1 MNRQRA
7 VLFLAIVGLAILIVI
22 GVSAARTLQLASGP
36 PIELSILYSTEKEGW
51 LNDLAP
57 QFEAMR
63 PQVDGRPTRLK
74 LKKMGSREMYLA
86 VLNGVEKPDLISP
99 ASALQV
105 SILED
110 LSAGKFGRPIVRAND
125 PNVCRPTLSTPLVL
139 VAWQERA
146 DVLWGGTDPSSG
158 ELWKRLHDAVS
169 DPRGWEAL
177 GRPEWGYVKFGHTD
191 PLRSNSG
198 LQTIL
203 LMTYDYFGKTSGLT
217 SADILSN
224 PGYQKWFLEIEQSIS
239 QFGDSTGTYMK
250 DIVAYGPSMYD
261 LVAVYESVAIE
272 QAANAAG
279 RYGALRVYY
288 PPATL
293 MSDHPFCVLSAE
305 WVTPEKAR
313 AAQVFVD
320 FLLSRPAQ
328 ELALIK
334 HGYRPVDPS
343 IALDRPDSPFVRYAA
358 NGLRLNLPQQVETP
372 PGSVLNTLLE
382 FWSRNVQK

>member
-7 VLFLAIVGLAILIVI
+7 MVFASIVGLAIIIVI
-22 GVSAARTLQLASGP
+22 GVQAIRTLQLAPGA
-36 PIELSILYSTEKEGW
+36 PIELNVLYSTEKEGW
-51 LNDLAP
+51 LNDVAP
-57 QFEAMR
+57 RFEATR
-63 PQVDGRPTRLK
+63 PQIDGRPIRLR

-86 VLNGVEKPDLISP
+86 VLDGSERPDLISP
-99 ASALQV
+99 ASSLQV

-110 LSAGKFGRPIVRAND
+110 LSAGKFGRAIVRAND
-125 PNVCRPTLSTPLVL
+125 PAVCRPTLSTPLVL

-146 DVLWGGTDPSSG
+146 EVLWGNQTSN
-158 ELWKRLHDAVS
+158 EVWKRLHDAVS

-177 GRPEWGYVKFGHTD
+177 GRPDWGYVKFGHTD
-191 PLRSNSG
+191 PRRSNSG
-198 LQTIL
+198 LQTIV

-217 SADILSN
+217 AADILSN

-239 QFGDSTGTYMK
+239 QFGDSTGNYMK

-261 LVAVYESVAIE
+261 VVAVYESVAIE

-293 MSDHPFCVLSAE
+293 MSDHPFCALSAD
-305 WVTPEKAR
+305 WVTPEEAR
-313 AAQVFVD
+313 AAQMFVD
-320 FLLSRPAQ
+320 FLLSQPAQ
-328 ELALIK
+328 ELALFE

-343 IALDRPDSPFVRYAA
+343 IALDRAGSPFIRYAA
-358 NGLRLNLPQQVETP
+358 NGLRIDLPKQVETP
-372 PGSVLNTLLE
+372 PGNVLNTLLD

>member
-7 VLFLAIVGLAILIVI
+7 MVFGSIVGLAILIVI
-22 GVSAARTLQLASGP
+22 GVWAVRNLQLAPGA
-36 PIELSILYSTEKEGW
+36 PIEISILYSTEKEGW

-57 QFEAMR
+57 LFEATR
-63 PQVDGRPTRLK
+63 PHVDGRPIRLV

-86 VLNGVEKPDLISP
+86 VLDGAEKPDLISP
-99 ASALQV
+99 ASSLQV

-110 LSAGKFGRPIVRAND
+110 MSEGKFGRPIVRAED
-125 PNVCRPTLSTPLVL
+125 TAVCRSALSTPLVL

-146 DVLWGGTDPSSG
+146 DALWGRQASDD
-158 ELWKRLHDAVS
+158 LWKRLHDAVS
-169 DPRGWEAL
+169 HPQGWEAL

-191 PLRSNSG
+191 PRRSNSG
-198 LQTIL
+198 LQTIV
-203 LMTYDYFGKTSGLT
+203 LMTYDYFGKTSGLA
-217 SADILSN
+217 SADILSDA
-224 PGYQKWFLEIEQSIS
+224 GYQRWFLEIEKSIS
-239 QFGDSTGTYMK
+239 QFGDSTGNYMK

-293 MSDHPFCVLSAE
+293 MSDHPFCVLSAD

-328 ELALIK
+328 ELAFQK
-334 HGYRPVDPS
+334 HGYRPVDAG
-343 IALDRPDSPFVRYAA
+343 IALDQAGGPFARYAA
-358 NGLRLNLPQQVETP
+358 NGLRIDLPKQVETP
-372 PGSVLNTLLE
+372 SGNVLNTLLD

>member
-1 MNRQRA
+1 MVFA
-7 VLFLAIVGLAILIVI
+7 SIVGLAIIIVI
-22 GVSAARTLQLASGP
+22 GVQAIRTLQLAPGA
-36 PIELSILYSTEKEGW
+36 PIELNVLYSTEKEGW
-51 LNDLAP
+51 LNDVAP
-57 QFEAMR
+57 RFEATR
-63 PQVDGRPTRLK
+63 PQIDGRPIRLR

-86 VLNGVEKPDLISP
+86 VLDGSERPDLISP
-99 ASALQV
+99 ASSLQV

-110 LSAGKFGRPIVRAND
+110 LSAGKFGRAIVRAND
-125 PNVCRPTLSTPLVL
+125 PAVCRPTLSTPLVL

-146 DVLWGGTDPSSG
+146 EVLWGNQTSN
-158 ELWKRLHDAVS
+158 EVWKRLHDAVS

-177 GRPEWGYVKFGHTD
+177 GRPDWGYVKFGHTD
-191 PLRSNSG
+191 PRRSNSG
-198 LQTIL
+198 LQTIV

-217 SADILSN
+217 AADILSN

-239 QFGDSTGTYMK
+239 QFGDSTGNYMK

-261 LVAVYESVAIE
+261 VVAVYESVAIE

-293 MSDHPFCVLSAE
+293 MSDHPFCALSAD
-305 WVTPEKAR
+305 WVTPEEAR
-313 AAQVFVD
+313 AAQMFVD
-320 FLLSRPAQ
+320 FLLSQPAQ
-328 ELALIK
+328 ELAFQK

-343 IALDRPDSPFVRYAA
+343 IALDRADSPFIRYAA
-358 NGLRLNLPQQVETP
+358 NGLRIDLPKQVETP
-372 PGSVLNTLLE
+372 PGNVLNTLLD

>member
-7 VLFLAIVGLAILIVI
+7 MAFGAIVGLAILIVI

-36 PIELSILYSTEKEGW
+36 PLELSILYSTEKEGW
-51 LNDLAP
+51 LSDLAP
-57 QFEAMR
+57 QFEATR
-63 PQVDGRPTRLK
+63 PQVDGRPIQLK

-86 VLNGVEKPDLISP
+86 VLNGAEKPDLISP
-99 ASALQV
+99 ASSLQA

-110 LSAGKFGRPIVRAND
+110 LSTGKFGRPIVRASD

-146 DVLWGGTDPSSG
+146 DVLWGGPDRASSD
-158 ELWKRLHDAVS
+158 LWKRLHNAVS

-203 LMTYDYFGKTSGLT
+203 LITYDYFGKTSGLT
-217 SADILSN
+217 SADILSD

-239 QFGDSTGTYMK
+239 QFGDSTGNYMK

-279 RYGALRVYY
+279 RYGELRVYY

-293 MSDHPFCVLSAE
+293 MSDHPFCVLSTD
-305 WVTPEKAR
+305 WVSPEKAR

-328 ELALIK
+328 ELALNK

-343 IALDRPDSPFVRYAA
+343 IALDQAGGPFTRYAA
-358 NGLRLNLPQQVETP
+358 NGLRVDLPQQVETP

-382 FWSRNVQK
+382 FWSRNAQK